1 MYKWV
6 QFIAHRN
13 AVKKLTCGINVR
25 RVAELS
31 WNTLRIWV
39 FSCEFIYIYM
49 WITKYGLDCFS
60 DVLVWSNERLIKW
73 VQSIGLREYANNLI
87 ESGVHGALI
96 ALDESFDANSMA
108 LALQIPNQS
117 PQVSHTGRPPLVLV
131 WQDSSLVIPCEIFT
145 FTLKV
150 CSLIDML

>member
-1 MYKWV
+1 MWIHTFV
-6 QFIAHRN
+6 LLH
-13 AVKKLTCGINVR
+13 
-25 RVAELS
+25 
-31 WNTLRIWV
+31 TLRIWV
-39 FSCEFIYIYM
+39 FSCEFICIYIC
-49 WITKYGLDCFS
+49 ITNYGLDCFS

-117 PQVSHTGRPPLVLV
+117 PQVSHTGRHPHVLI
-131 WQDSSLVIPCEIFT
+131 WKDSSSFIPPQMFT

>member
-1 MYKWV
+1 MWIHTFV
-6 QFIAHRN
+6 LLH
-13 AVKKLTCGINVR
+13 
-25 RVAELS
+25 
-31 WNTLRIWV
+31 TLRIWV
-39 FSCEFIYIYM
+39 FSCEFICIYIC
-49 WITKYGLDCFS
+49 ILTKYGLDCFS

-117 PQVSHTGRPPLVLV
+117 PQVSHTGRHPLVLI
-131 WQDSSLVIPCEIFT
+131 WKDSSSFIPPQMFT